1 MDKIVSMGKQKVTEQ
16 GAKLVAM
23 ANDKNSPIGKGKEAI
38 VKGGKQIVTAAVKGA
53 LK

>member
-1 MDKIVSMGKQKVTEQ
+1 MISAGKQKVVEK

-23 ANDKNSPIGKGKEAI
+23 ANDKDSPLGKGKEAI
-38 VKGGKQIVTAAVKGA
+38 VKGGKGVVTAAVKGA